1 MQMADK
7 FYWIMDH
14 PKIGLKGVQ
23 ATIELLPQMVNPE
36 NDTVEEDDSLNTKL
50 QWWVTVSKRDAEGDY
65 YDTHFDSL
73 DTGGDTT
80 ELAIESLY
88 KKVLNQYG
96 DYDPIVEFNLPDNY
110 EESIKNFNKVGRT
123 M

>member
-1 MQMADK
+1 MKMADK

-50 QWWVTVSKRDAEGDY
+50 QWWVTVSKRDAEVDY

-96 DYDPIVEFNLPDNY
+96 DYDPTVEFNLPDNY
-110 EESIKNFNKVGRT
+110 EESIKNSIR
-123 M
+123 